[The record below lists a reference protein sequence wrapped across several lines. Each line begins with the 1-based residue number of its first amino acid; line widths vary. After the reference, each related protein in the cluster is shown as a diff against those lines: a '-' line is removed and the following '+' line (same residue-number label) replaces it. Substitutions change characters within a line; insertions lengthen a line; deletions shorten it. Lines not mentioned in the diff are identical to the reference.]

1 VDINKKAYSALAA
14 WRSKAR
20 SPVKERI
27 MSFQTTRQMKD
38 YRQSSQ
44 PVCGAVAT
52 LFSVYGLKQPVPHES
67 LKLLQDTSWPS
78 GKITKNINQLGKGRQ
93 ITAKMLS
100 AHTTVKL
107 PGLVNMKLSILLGSR
122 IVFQQRKSHLG
133 QSYRAKLKPRMS
145 EKEQLRLYEE
155 TLRDLMG
162 KLITHYKAR
171 CLVVS
176 GQAGGWHWQSFYRQG
191 KKIAIYNSR
200 QQWLP
205 ELLIGMGPG
214 VVVVKGPAIQ

>member
-1 VDINKKAYSALAA
+1 
-14 WRSKAR
+14 
-20 SPVKERI
+20 

-133 QSYRAKLKPRMS
+133 QSYREKLKPRMS

-155 TLRDLMG
+155 TLRDLMEEANNTLQG
-162 KLITHYKAR
+162 ALSR
-171 CLVVS
+171 CFRASRGVALAVVLPA
-176 GQAGGWHWQSFYRQG
+176 GQEDSD
-191 KKIAIYNSR
+191 
-200 QQWLP
+200 L
-205 ELLIGMGPG
+205 
-214 VVVVKGPAIQ
+214 

>member
-1 VDINKKAYSALAA
+1 
-14 WRSKAR
+14 
-20 SPVKERI
+20 

-107 PGLVNMKLSILLGSR
+107 PGLVKMKLSILLGSR

-133 QSYRAKLKPRMS
+133 QSYREKLKPRMS

-162 KLITHYKAR
+162 KAHNTLQGPLSR
-171 CLVVS
+171 RFRESRGV
-176 GQAGGWHWQSFYRQG
+176 GHWQSFYRQG
-191 KKIAIYNSR
+191 KKIAIYNGR

-214 VVVVKGPAIQ
+214 VVVVKGSAIQ

>member
-1 VDINKKAYSALAA
+1 
-14 WRSKAR
+14 
-20 SPVKERI
+20 

-38 YRQSSQ
+38 YQQSSQ

-78 GKITKNINQLGKGRQ
+78 SKITKNINQLGKGRQ

-133 QSYRAKLKPRMS
+133 RATVRS
-145 EKEQLRLYEE
+145 SSRACLR
-155 TLRDLMG
+155 RSNCGSMRRRCAISWR

-191 KKIAIYNSR
+191 KKIAIYNGR

-214 VVVVKGPAIQ
+214 VVVVKGSAIQ